1 MANEIQPSSRVV
13 RVPASRGPANI
24 APAAGAMTPK
34 EIAGI
39 FRRHIF
45 MIVFL
50 TIIGSLVGGGS
61 WYLLKMYLPG
71 YTSIGTI
78 EVLPPI
84 TPPPGTFVTTQPNTE
99 LFYQFRSTKAYRLQT
114 QGFLEELLRDDDIR
128 EMNWFKKFDTIADKV
143 EYLEGKLSASA
154 ARDLSHIVVSMTTA
168 DPEEAMKTAKE
179 AISLFLSIE
188 GEHAEDDTRMKL
200 VAAQSQ
206 QKSLQG
212 ELTRLE
218 NDLQGLREGAKFSLN
233 QSDFRDYLD
242 EVLSTLQRE
251 SNAFSREKDRMQV
264 AVNILAKR
272 KDSAEFDEVIRNRVE
287 QDQLAQNMRLKVDSI
302 EVELK
307 RLKSQFGDDHN
318 RVKET
323 NRALQEQKTVLVE
336 WQAKIGDL
344 IRNAELINTMDQL
357 TMLEAQLD
365 SQQIQLDSARE
376 EYQNIYRVRADYE
389 VKTAKRD
396 EFRTKVEE
404 MNSHIRDLQTVLSDE
419 NLSKVKS
426 GIPPVTPLEMSS
438 PNPFIYIPGGF
449 VLGFMIGVGL
459 AFAVELL
466 NDLLRSPSEVAKHIR
481 VPLLGTICHKSEDRT
496 VKRLN
501 LYHVVREAPYS
512 IMSEAYRQFKARLTL
527 NGSETDNKTLLIT
540 SGNPGDG
547 KTTVAVNTAYTFA
560 ADGKRV
566 LLIDTNF
573 RKPST
578 TVLFGRSKSD
588 GSELGHPDFGLSNY
602 LMDQCDKD
610 SVVRSSD
617 HEGLDIIDS
626 GPLPLNPSE
635 LLASDKMIDMIKT
648 VREKYDYVIIDG
660 PPLLVSESKILASE
674 VDGTILV
681 FNAAQ
686 TRRGAAQRAL
696 RELKEVNANVLG
708 TVLVGVK
715 SIKGGYFHETYDT
728 YKRYQKAKPALKARS

>member
-13 RVPASRGPANI
+13 RVPAPRGPANI
-24 APAAGAMTPK
+24 APAPGAMTPK
-34 EIAGI
+34 EIAGV

-50 TIIGSLVGGGS
+50 TILGTMAGGGS

-71 YTSIGTI
+71 YTSMGTI

-99 LFYQFRSTKAYRLQT
+99 LFYQFRSTKAFRLQT
-114 QGFLEELLRDDDIR
+114 QGFLEELLRDDKIR
-128 EMNWFKKFDTIADKV
+128 DMKWFKKYDTVADKV
-143 EYLEGKLSASA
+143 EYLERKLHATA
-154 ARDLSHIVVSMTTA
+154 ARDRSHIVVSMTTS

-188 GEHAEDDTRMKL
+188 RGSAEKDTKMKL
-200 VAAQSQ
+200 SAAQSQ

-218 NDLQGLREGAKFSLN
+218 NDLRGLREGANFSLDPR
-233 QSDFRDYLD
+233 SFRDHLD
-242 EVLSTLQRE
+242 ETLSSLQRE
-251 SNAFSREKDRMQV
+251 SNTLIREKEKMRV
-264 AVNILAKR
+264 AVNILTKR
-272 KDSAEFDEVIRNRVE
+272 KESADFDEVIRNRVE
-287 QDQLAQNMRLKVDSI
+287 QDRLAQEMRMKVDAM

-307 RLKSQFGDDHN
+307 RLKSQFGPDHN

-323 NRALQEQKTVLVE
+323 NRALQEQKTALAS
-336 WQAKIGDL
+336 WQTKIGDL
-344 IRNAELINTMDQL
+344 IRTSELISTMDQL
-357 TMLEAQLD
+357 TMLEIQLK
-365 SQQIQLDSARE
+365 SQQDQVDSARE

-419 NLSKVKS
+419 NLSKVKF
-426 GIPPVTPLEMSS
+426 GIPPSTPLEMSS
-438 PNPFIYIPGGF
+438 PNPIMYIPGGF

-466 NDLLRSPSEVAKHIR
+466 NDLLRSPSEVVKHIR

-512 IMSEAYRQFKARLTL
+512 IMSEAYRQFKARLIL
-527 NGSETDNKTLLIT
+527 TDSGIDHKTLLVT

-578 TVLFGRSKSD
+578 SVLFGRVKSD
-588 GSELGHPDFGLSNY
+588 GSELEHPDFGLSNY

-610 SVVRSSD
+610 SVIRSSD
-617 HEGLDIIDS
+617 QEGLDIVDS
-626 GPLPLNPSE
+626 GPLPLNPAE

-648 VREKYDYVIIDG
+648 IREKYDYVIIDG

-681 FNAAQ
+681 FNAAE

-728 YKRYQKAKPALKARS
+728 YKRYQKAKPALKA